1 MAIALTANIQKHI
14 DEYQKRVG
22 RSYLDDWD
30 YLFHPLVWLREDGSF
45 LTFGIIDDTLE
56 IDIGC
61 GVPIV
66 EGWKH
71 VHSMAKQLGLKRVA
85 SYTDTRN
92 PKAYARLAKC
102 EYEER
107 TDENGTYYYFTK
119 EV

>member
-14 DEYQKRVG
+14 DEYQYRVG

-30 YLFHPLVWLREDGSF
+30 YQLHPLIWLREDGSF
-45 LTFGIIDDTLE
+45 LTFGINGDTLE

-61 GVPIV
+61 GVPLV
-66 EGWKH
+66 EGLKH
-71 VHSMAKQLGLKRVA
+71 TQHMAKQLGLKRVA

-107 TDENGTYYYFTK
+107 TNENGTYYYFTK

>member
-1 MAIALTANIQKHI
+1 MAVALTANIQKHI

-22 RSYLDDWD
+22 RNYLDDWD
-30 YLFHPLVWLREDGSF
+30 YQLHPLIWLREDGSF
-45 LTFGIIDDTLE
+45 LTFGIIGNTLE

-61 GVPIV
+61 GVPLV

-71 VHSMAKQLGLKRVA
+71 IQIMAKRLGIKKVA

-92 PKAYARLAKC
+92 PKAYARLVKC
-102 EYEER
+102 NYEQR
-107 TDENGTYYYFTK
+107 QNENGIYYYFTK